1 MRHRDK
7 RTKLGREREHRKAL
21 LRNLAREVIDH
32 YAIET
37 TTPKAKAAKS
47 LLEHL
52 LHLAKEA
59 KEKPELN
66 VHNRRKAFRI
76 LADRKYVNRLFD
88 DVAPKV
94 KGVRLIRVKVRRG
107 DAAEISRLEF
117 IQ

>member
-7 RTKLGREREHRKAL
+7 RVKLGREREHRKAL
-21 LRNLAREVIDH
+21 LRNLVRALIDH
-32 YAIET
+32 HSIET
-37 TTPKAKAAKS
+37 TTVKAKAAKS
-47 LLEHL
+47 VVEHL

-59 KEKPELN
+59 KENPSLN

-88 DVAPKV
+88 EIAPKV
-94 KGVRLIRVKVRRG
+94 RGVRVFRVRIRRG

-117 IQ
+117 IK

>member
-7 RTKLGREREHRKAL
+7 RIKLGREREHRKAL
-21 LRNLAREVIDH
+21 LRNLAREMIEH

-37 TTPKAKAAKS
+37 TTVRAKAAKS

-52 LHLAKEA
+52 LQLAKEVIQN
-59 KEKPELN
+59 PELN

-88 DVAPKV
+88 EIAPKV
-94 KGVRLIRVKVRRG
+94 KGVRLVRVKIRRG

-117 IQ
+117 IL